1 MNFKA
6 TENKL
11 LIDCE
16 KCVKQESQHC
26 EDCVITFLCRDDD
39 STAVIIDLDEYRSIK
54 EVADA
59 GLVPPLRYSESIR
72 VF

>member
-16 KCVKQESQHC
+16 KCVKQESEHC
-26 EDCVITFLCRDDD
+26 GDCVITFLSKDPD

-59 GLVPPLRYSESIR
+59 GLVPPLRYSESNR

>member
-26 EDCVITFLCRDDD
+26 GDCVITFLSRDPD

-54 EVADA
+54 E
-59 GLVPPLRYSESIR
+59 IQ
-72 VF
+72 

>member
-16 KCVKQESQHC
+16 KCVKQESEHC
-26 EDCVITFLCRDDD
+26 GDCVSTFLSRDPD

-59 GLVPPLRYSESIR
+59 GLVPPLRYSESNR

>member
-1 MNFKA
+1 M
-6 TENKL
+6 
-11 LIDCE
+11 
-16 KCVKQESQHC
+16 
-26 EDCVITFLCRDDD
+26 ITFLCRDPD

-54 EVADA
+54 EIADA